1 MNNLENFHP
10 QEQIGLLR
18 QSRET
23 LLRLGYDY
31 IAFKSRLK
39 KRWVQLKKWQS

>member
-10 QEQIGLLR
+10 QEQMGFIG

-23 LLRLGYDY
+23 LLRLGYNY
-31 IAFKSRLK
+31 VAFKNKVKRRLARLIK
-39 KRWVQLKKWQS
+39 

>member
-10 QEQIGLLR
+10 QEKWGFIV

-23 LLRLGYDY
+23 LLRLGYSY
-31 IAFKSRLK
+31 VVFKSKVK
-39 KRWVQLKKWQS
+39 KRLAKLKN

>member
-10 QEQIGLLR
+10 QEQMGFIG

-23 LLRLGYDY
+23 LLRMGYSY
-31 IAFKSRLK
+31 IALKNKLKRRLLKLK
-39 KRWVQLKKWQS
+39 K